1 LYSSHCI
8 QLEGDENK
16 EQKEQEK
23 TKQKKNDWKNEII
36 LKACM
41 SVIQLF
47 KEHPNTYK
55 REVLGTLTE
64 KQLNFLIDNLDEDFE
79 EDEEYLLFPDM
90 IHSLKEQG
98 ADTDLITMLEKALG
112 GARDGIDIC
121 YTIE

>member
-1 LYSSHCI
+1 
-8 QLEGDENK
+8 
-16 EQKEQEK
+16 
-23 TKQKKNDWKNEII
+23 
-36 LKACM
+36 M